1 MSKLV
6 GAALLGQSGGPTS
19 VINASAAGVFIEAL
33 GQENITNVYGAIHG
47 IKGILNEDFY
57 DIGQEDMDELLR
69 LKNTPSSA
77 IGSVRYKL
85 KDPNVDA
92 SEYERLLEVFQKYNI
107 RDRKSTR
114 LNSSHVRISYAVF
127 CL

>member
-69 LKNTPSSA
+69 LKKHTIFCNRFSS
-77 IGSVRYKL
+77 
-85 KDPNVDA
+85 
-92 SEYERLLEVFQKYNI
+92 FQVK
-107 RDRKSTR
+107 RSK
-114 LNSSHVRISYAVF
+114 
-127 CL
+127 C